1 MARILIV
8 DDEQNIRASLKS
20 ASEKRGHDCV
30 TADSFAQ
37 GREYAAA
44 EFDIIFLDVMLGD
57 GNGLDLLKEI
67 LNRRPQQCV
76 VMISGHADI
85 DTAVQAIHAGA
96 YDFIEKP
103 LSLDRVLI
111 TVDNA
116 TRTTRLM
123 SEKNRLAGLV
133 YGEMVGQSA
142 AAQKV
147 REDILRSAGR
157 ASRFLILGENGT
169 GKELAAH
176 MIHRHSRNAEGP
188 FIAVNCAAL
197 PSELI
202 ESELFGHTQGA
213 FTGATKPRSGKF
225 VEASGGTIF
234 LDEISE
240 MPPEAQAK
248 ILRAIETRTITPVG
262 ADKEVTV
269 DCNIIAASN
278 RDLEQ
283 RISEGK
289 FRQDLYYR
297 LNVVTISLPPLRER
311 TDDIPLLA
319 EHFLQRFAA
328 ESGTEPRHLSNDA
341 LSLLKRQ
348 LFAGN
353 IRELKNLMERLNIY
367 CDNSPIEASRLSE
380 FLPRK
385 EPDQRVTLKDA
396 VEEFEREYIESSIAR
411 CGGNMAEAA
420 RQLGLERSHLYKKA
434 RKLGINGEE

>member
-8 DDEQNIRASLKS
+8 DDEENIRASLKS
-20 ASEKRGHDCV
+20 AAEKRGHQCV
-30 TADSFAQ
+30 TAGSFAQ
-37 GREYAAA
+37 GREYAAI
-44 EFDIIFLDVMLGD
+44 EFDIVFLDVMLGD

-67 LNRRPQQCV
+67 LSRRPQQCV

-85 DTAVQAIHAGA
+85 DTAVQAIHSGA

-103 LSLDRVLI
+103 LSLDRILV

-116 TRTTRLM
+116 ARTTRLV
-123 SEKNRLAGLV
+123 SEKNRLVDIV
-133 YGEMVGQSA
+133 YGEMIGQSA
-142 AAQKV
+142 ATRKV
-147 REDILRSAGR
+147 HEDIARSAGR
-157 ASRFLILGENGT
+157 ASRFLVLGENGT

-225 VEASGGTIF
+225 SEADGGSIF

-262 ADKEVTV
+262 SDKEVTV

-283 RISEGK
+283 RITEGK

-297 LNVVTISLPPLRER
+297 LNVVTISLPPLRDR
-311 TDDIPLLA
+311 TEDIPLLA
-319 EHFLQRFAA
+319 DHFLQRFAA
-328 ESGTEPRHLSNDA
+328 ESGTEAKVLSDGA
-341 LSLLKRQ
+341 VSLLKRQ
-348 LFAGN
+348 KFPGN
-353 IRELKNLMERLNIY
+353 VRELKNLMERLNIY
-367 CDNSPIEASRLSE
+367 CDGSPVEAARVAQ
-380 FLPRK
+380 FLPQQA
-385 EPDQRVTLKDA
+385 PDKRVTLREA
-396 VEEFEREYIESSIAR
+396 VDDFERGYIESSIAR
-411 CGGNMAEAA
+411 YNGNMAEAA

-434 RKLGINGEE
+434 KKLGLNGED